1 MLVTS
6 FSGISE
12 KALDQSEIEQLV
24 LDPSYGAVVTFVGR
38 VRNHDPEASGEVITL
53 EYSAHPDAE
62 KILSEILQEF
72 VSQFPQLR
80 IAAFHRIG
88 TLSVGDSAL
97 VVCVAA
103 AHRGDTF
110 DVCHQIVEEIKLRV
124 PIWKKQNT
132 VSGESAWVGMS

>member
-1 MLVTS
+1 MSATS

-12 KALDQSEIEQLV
+12 KKLEQSEIELLV
-24 LDPSYGAVVTFVGR
+24 SDPSFGAVVTFVGK
-38 VRNHDPEASGEVITL
+38 VRNHDPEATGEVITL

-62 KILSEILQEF
+62 NILRDIIQEF

-80 IAAFHRIG
+80 FAAFHRIG
-88 TLSVGDSAL
+88 TLNVGDSAL

-103 AHRGDTF
+103 AHRGETF
-110 DVCHQIVEEIKLRV
+110 DVCQRIVEEIKLRV

-132 VSGESAWVGMS
+132 ASGESAWVGMS